1 MVMAITL
8 EFFEARIA
16 ATEAQ
21 IVAYEN
27 AVLAFAND
35 GALLEY
41 RYDTG
46 QSVIRVER
54 AEPHDM
60 QRVIDALY
68 SRHAVLCVRAG
79 KDAGSFVM
87 RPKC

>member
-1 MVMAITL
+1 MAWTSAFL
-8 EFFEARIA
+8 DARIA

-27 AVLAFAND
+27 AALAFAND

-46 QSVIRVER
+46 QSIIRVER

-60 QRVIDALY
+60 QRVIDGLY
-68 SRHAVLCVRAG
+68 NRHSTLCIRAG
-79 KDAGSFVM
+79 KTPKGSFTM